1 MNRITY
7 HLIIPSIMAVVFFV
21 IATTPV
27 EVLGCRTRGLIAL
40 LIALV
45 SGLAAL
51 GSAIVGTKGRIRG
64 DAEAIWWVASSI
76 ILIIPVIALIIMA

>member
-7 HLIIPSIMAVVFFV
+7 HLIIPSILAIVFFI

-40 LIALV
+40 LIALI
-45 SGLAAL
+45 SGLSAF
-51 GSAIVGTKGRIRG
+51 GTAIVGAKGRMRG
-64 DAEAIWWVASSI
+64 DGDATWWVASSI

>member
-7 HLIIPSIMAVVFFV
+7 HIIFPAIVPVVFFI

-40 LIALV
+40 LIAFI
-45 SGLAAL
+45 SALASL
-51 GSAIVGTKGRIRG
+51 GTAIMGAKGRMRG
-64 DAEAIWWVASSI
+64 DAYAIWWVASSI
-76 ILIIPVIALIIMA
+76 ILVIPVFSLIILA

>member
-7 HLIIPSIMAVVFFV
+7 HLIIPSILAIGFFI

-40 LIALV
+40 LIALM

-51 GSAIVGTKGRIRG
+51 GTAIVGAKGRIRG
-64 DAEAIWWVASSI
+64 DADADWWVASSI

>member
-1 MNRITY
+1 MNRMTY
-7 HLIIPSIMAVVFFV
+7 HIIFPAIIPVVFFI

-40 LIALV
+40 LIAFI

-51 GSAIVGTKGRIRG
+51 GTAIVGTKGRMQE
-64 DAEAIWWVASSI
+64 DAYPIWWVASSI
-76 ILIIPVIALIIMA
+76 ILVIPVIAFIIMA

>member
-7 HLIIPSIMAVVFFV
+7 HLIIPSIMTVVFFV
-21 IATTPV
+21 IATAPV
-27 EVLGCRTRGLIAL
+27 EVFGCRTRGLIAL

-51 GSAIVGTKGRIRG
+51 GTAIVGTQGRMRG
-64 DAEAIWWVASSI
+64 DADAIWWVGSSI

>member
-7 HLIIPSIMAVVFFV
+7 HILFPAIMPVVFFA

-40 LIALV
+40 LIALI
-45 SGLAAL
+45 SGLASL
-51 GSAIVGTKGRIRG
+51 GAAIMGAKGRIQG
-64 DAEAIWWVASSI
+64 DAYAIWWVASSI
-76 ILIIPVIALIIMA
+76 ILVIPVISLIIMA